1 MNSPDF
7 QQAFFNKLRESLPSH
22 ISMPDQLAELLNISY
37 DSVYRRIRGEK
48 PISMNELKLL
58 CEHFQ
63 ISLDQ
68 VLEIKSEAVL
78 FQAPDIN
85 EPEQDFT
92 GYLQGILKQFAYFN
106 SFKTRKLSYLCKD
119 LPIWYFYIFPEIA
132 AFKTFCWIKTVQNN
146 KEYAD
151 KKFSLKEFPFNEC
164 FALGQQILK
173 EYNRIPCVELW
184 NYESLSS
191 TFRQIEY
198 YKDAG
203 LFSDKE
209 DFTKVI
215 NSLRKTI
222 EHLQKQ
228 AEVGGKFF
236 PNLPGVVSTEPYELF
251 INEVIIGNNTIIL
264 ELDSTL
270 HCFINYNVLSYLF
283 TKDPRFTVQAS
294 RSFRNLLSRSSNIS
308 STGEKFRN
316 KYFEY
321 QFEKLESLKK

>member
-7 QQAFFNKLRESLPSH
+7 QQAFFNRIRESLPPH
-22 ISMPDQLAELLNISY
+22 ISMADQLADLLNISY

-63 ISLDQ
+63 LSLDQ

-85 EPEQDFT
+85 EPVQDFT
-92 GYLQGILKQFAYFN
+92 GYLQGILKQFTFFN
-106 SFKTRKLSYLCKD
+106 SFKSRKLSYLCKD

-132 AFKTFCWIKTVQNN
+132 AFKTFCWIKTVQNHR
-146 KEYAD
+146 EYAD

-164 FALGQQILK
+164 FALGQTILK

-198 YKDAG
+198 YKEAG
-203 LFSDKE
+203 LFTTKG
-209 DFTKVI
+209 DFGEVI

-236 PNLPGVVSTEPYELF
+236 PNLPAAVSAEPYELF
-251 INEVIIGNNTIIL
+251 VNEVIIGNNTIML
-264 ELDSTL
+264 ELDSTPY
-270 HCFINYNVLSYLF
+270 CFINYNVLSYLY
-283 TKDPRFTVQAS
+283 TKDSRFNTQAS
-294 RSFRNLLSRSSNIS
+294 RSFKNLLSRSSSIS
-308 STGEKFRN
+308 GTGEKLRN
-316 KYFEY
+316 RYFEY
-321 QFEKLESLKK
+321 QFERLEALIH

>member
-7 QQAFFNKLRESLPSH
+7 QQAFFNRIRESLPSH
-22 ISMPDQLAELLNISY
+22 VSMPDELADLLNISY

-68 VLEIKSEAVL
+68 VLDIKSEAVL

-85 EPEQDFT
+85 QPSPDFAS
-92 GYLQGILKQFAYFN
+92 YLQGILKQFGYFN

-132 AFKTFCWIKTVQNN
+132 AFKTFCWIKTVQSH
-146 KEYAD
+146 KEYVN
-151 KKFSLKEFPFNEC
+151 KKFSLKEFSFDEC
-164 FALGQQILK
+164 FRTGQQILK
-173 EYNRIPCVELW
+173 EYNRIACVELW

-203 LFSDKE
+203 LFADKD
-209 DFTKVI
+209 DFNKVI
-215 NSLRKTI
+215 DSLRLTI
-222 EHLQKQ
+222 QHLQKQ
-228 AEVGGKFF
+228 AEVGGKF
-236 PNLPGVVSTEPYELF
+236 LPDLPAAVSPEPYELF
-251 INEVIIGNNTIIL
+251 INEVILGNNTIML
-264 ELDSTL
+264 ELDSTR

-283 TKDPRFTVQAS
+283 TKDDRFTTQAIT
-294 RSFRNLLSRSSNIS
+294 SFRNLLSRSSNIS
-308 STGEKFRN
+308 GTGERFRN

-321 QFEKLESLKK
+321 QYDRLELLRR

>member
-7 QQAFFNKLRESLPSH
+7 QQAFFNRIRESLPPH

-85 EPEQDFT
+85 GPAQDFA
-92 GYLQGILKQFAYFN
+92 GYLQGILKQFNYFN
-106 SFKTRKLSYLCKD
+106 SFKSRKLSYLCKD

-132 AFKTFCWIKTVQNN
+132 AFKTFCWIKTVQNQ
-146 KEYAD
+146 KEYAN
-151 KKFSLKEFPFNEC
+151 KKFSLKEFPFSDC
-164 FALGQQILK
+164 FSLGQQILK
-173 EYNRIPCVELW
+173 EYNRIPCVEIW
-184 NYESLSS
+184 NYESFSS

-203 LFSDKE
+203 LFFDKA

-215 NSLRKTI
+215 DSLRATI

-236 PNLPGVVSTEPYELF
+236 PESPTVVSPERYDLF

-264 ELDSTL
+264 DLDSTP
-270 HCFINYNVLSYLF
+270 HCYINYNVLSYLF
-283 TKDPRFTVQAS
+283 TKDARFTAQAS
-294 RSFRNLLSRSSNIS
+294 VSFKNLLSRSTNIS
-308 STGEKFRN
+308 GTGEKSRN
-316 KYFEY
+316 RYFEY
-321 QFEKLESLKK
+321 QYEKLESLTR

>member
-1 MNSPDF
+1 MNAPDF
-7 QQAFFNKLRESLPSH
+7 QQAFFNRIRESLPPH

-37 DSVYRRIRGEK
+37 DSVYRRIQGEK

-58 CEHFQ
+58 CEHFH

-78 FQAPDIN
+78 FHAPDIN
-85 EPEQDFT
+85 DPAPDFES
-92 GYLQGILKQFAYFN
+92 YLQGILKQFTYFN

-132 AFKTFCWIKTVQNN
+132 AFKTFCWIKTVQNHQD
-146 KEYAD
+146 YAN
-151 KKFSLKEFPFNEC
+151 KKFSLKEFPFNDC
-164 FALGQQILK
+164 FKIGQQILK
-173 EYNRIPCVELW
+173 ECNRIPCVELW

-191 TFRQIEY
+191 TLRQIEY

-203 LFSDKE
+203 LFSDKQ
-209 DFTKVI
+209 DFIKVLD
-215 NSLRKTI
+215 SLRDTL

-228 AEVGGKFF
+228 AEVGRKFF
-236 PNLPGVVSTEPYELF
+236 PQLPSAISQEPYELF

-264 ELDSTL
+264 ELDSTP

-283 TKDPRFTVQAS
+283 TKDARFTAQAS
-294 RSFRNLLSRSSNIS
+294 ISFKNLLSRSSNIS
-308 STGEKFRN
+308 GTGEKFRN

-321 QFEKLESLKK
+321 QYEKLESLRK